1 MRFRFITQ
9 FYLSFSQ
16 FFAMIWAFPG
26 MRKRV
31 LLFEP
36 LQADQQAFRDAV
48 HECQL
53 DVELII
59 AGTLTETMAYLS
71 GADFFRDRYSFP
83 LPDFCV
89 LNVNDINGG
98 GFALLRWIRA
108 DVALHNIK
116 VLAFAERSQRSTT
129 QQAYDLPFDA
139 VLLKP
144 FSSPDIL
151 NAFYVAIQTVPLPD
165 SAPG

>member
-1 MRFRFITQ
+1 MRR
-9 FYLSFSQ
+9 
-16 FFAMIWAFPG
+16 
-26 MRKRV
+26 RV

-48 HECQL
+48 RQCEL
-53 DVELII
+53 EVELII

-89 LNVNDINGG
+89 FNVNDINGG
-98 GFALLRWIRA
+98 GFALLHWIRA

-116 VLAFAERSQRSTT
+116 VLAFAERGQRTTT

-144 FSSPDIL
+144 CSPLDVL
-151 NAFYVAIQTVPLPD
+151 NAFSVALQTTPLPD
-165 SAPG
+165 SLPG

>member
-1 MRFRFITQ
+1 
-9 FYLSFSQ
+9 
-16 FFAMIWAFPG
+16 

-36 LQADQQAFRDAV
+36 LPADQTAFREALRQC
-48 HECQL
+48 EF

-71 GADFFRDRYSFP
+71 GADYFKDRQSFP
-83 LPDFCV
+83 IPEFCV
-89 LNVNDINGG
+89 VNVNDVNGV
-98 GFALLRWIRA
+98 GFSLLRWIRA
-108 DVALHNIK
+108 DVALNTIK
-116 VLAFAERSQRSTT
+116 VLAFAETGKRATT

-144 FSSPDIL
+144 FSAADVLS
-151 NAFYVAIQTVPLPD
+151 AFDLAVQRVPLVD
-165 SAPG
+165 LQN

>member
-1 MRFRFITQ
+1 
-9 FYLSFSQ
+9 
-16 FFAMIWAFPG
+16 

-36 LQADQQAFRDAV
+36 LAADQKAFRDAL
-48 HECQL
+48 EQCEFN
-53 DVELII
+53 VELII

-71 GADFFRDRYSFP
+71 GAEYFKDRQSFP

-89 LNVNDINGG
+89 VNVNDINGV
-98 GFALLRWIRA
+98 GFSLLRWIRA
-108 DVALHNIK
+108 DIALQNMK
-116 VLAFAERSQRSTT
+116 VLAFAECSQRSST

-144 FSSPDIL
+144 FSAGDVL
-151 NAFYVAIQTVPLPD
+151 NAFELALPLVP
-165 SAPG
+165 

>member
-1 MRFRFITQ
+1 
-9 FYLSFSQ
+9 
-16 FFAMIWAFPG
+16 

-36 LQADQQAFRDAV
+36 LQADQQAFRDALRDS
-48 HECQL
+48 EL
-53 DVELII
+53 NVELIV

-89 LNVNDINGG
+89 FNVNDFNGG

-108 DVALHNIK
+108 DVALNQIK

-129 QQAYDLPFDA
+129 QQAFDLPFDA

-144 FSSPDIL
+144 FAAADVL
-151 NAFYVAIQTVPLPD
+151 KAFDLALQTVPQF
-165 SAPG
+165 G

>member
-1 MRFRFITQ
+1 MPR
-9 FYLSFSQ
+9 
-16 FFAMIWAFPG
+16 
-26 MRKRV
+26 RV

-36 LQADQQAFRDAV
+36 LQADQKAFRDAL
-48 HECQL
+48 EQCEF
-53 DVELII
+53 DVELIV

-71 GADFFRDRYSFP
+71 GAEYFKDRRSFP

-89 LNVNDINGG
+89 VNVNDINGV
-98 GFALLRWIRA
+98 GFSLLHWIRA
-108 DVALHNIK
+108 DVALHTIK

-144 FSSPDIL
+144 FLAADVL
-151 NAFYVAIQTVPLPD
+151 NAFDFALQSVPLP
-165 SAPG
+165 G

>member
-1 MRFRFITQ
+1 
-9 FYLSFSQ
+9 
-16 FFAMIWAFPG
+16 

-36 LQADQQAFRDAV
+36 LVADQKAFREALR
-48 HECQL
+48 ECEF
-53 DVELII
+53 DVELIV

-71 GADFFRDRYSFP
+71 GAAYFKDRQSFP

-89 LNVNDINGG
+89 IDVGDLNGV
-98 GFALLRWIRA
+98 GFALLHWIREDPA
-108 DVALHNIK
+108 LRHMKVVACVDLG
-116 VLAFAERSQRSTT
+116 QRLTT

-144 FSSPDIL
+144 FSGADVL
-151 NAFYVAIQTVPLPD
+151 NAFDLALQTVPD
-165 SAPG
+165 

>member
-1 MRFRFITQ
+1 
-9 FYLSFSQ
+9 
-16 FFAMIWAFPG
+16 

-36 LQADQQAFRDAV
+36 LQADQQAFREALR
-48 HECQL
+48 ECEF

-59 AGTLTETMAYLS
+59 ASTLTETMAYLS

-89 LNVNDINGG
+89 FNINDMNGG
-98 GFALLRWIRA
+98 SLGLLRWIRA
-108 DVALHNIK
+108 DVALQNVK

-129 QQAYDLPFDA
+129 QQAFDLPFDA

-144 FSSPDIL
+144 FSAADVL
-151 NAFYVAIQTVPLPD
+151 TAFDLALQSVPLSD
-165 SAPG
+165 

>member
-1 MRFRFITQ
+1 
-9 FYLSFSQ
+9 
-16 FFAMIWAFPG
+16 

-36 LQADQQAFRDAV
+36 LPADQTAFRDALRQC
-48 HECQL
+48 EFN
-53 DVELII
+53 VELIV
-59 AGTLTETMAYLS
+59 ASTLTETMAYLS
-71 GADFFRDRYSFP
+71 GAEYFKDRQSFP
-83 LPDFCV
+83 LPNFCV
-89 LNVNDINGG
+89 VNVNDIHCV

-116 VLAFAERSQRSTT
+116 VIAFAERSQRLTT

-144 FSSPDIL
+144 FSAADML
-151 NAFYVAIQTVPLPD
+151 NAFDLALQTVPQ
-165 SAPG
+165 PG